1 VESIDYNNFIQ
12 LCLIPTKRIYPLPV
26 GEISPSVYETRLAS
40 CRKTDKYRLF
50 DSHNIIEIYKLQT
63 WEAHWLVEGIV
74 VENTRRWVESIDYRP
89 SSVWCEP

>member
-40 CRKTDKYRLF
+40 CRKKQR
-50 DSHNIIEIYKLQT
+50 
-63 WEAHWLVEGIV
+63 
-74 VENTRRWVESIDYRP
+74 NTGCLTLTISLKFTNCKHGKRTGWWRE
-89 SSVWCEP
+89 